1 MYIEKLAYK
10 NVGPLQDVRI
20 DFPFNNNGTPK
31 PVILVGENGTGKS
44 TILSNIV
51 DSFYEMAQKHF
62 MNAMTPR
69 ENGGHNFF
77 KTILPNEI
85 HSGKSYMYS
94 VLLYNCVETP
104 NEESPIYICKSGNV
118 TIDNIKEQTST
129 SISSISGSKEGNEK
143 VVKASS
149 EQVSSIWDKNVICYF
164 GPDRYECPVWLG
176 DSYYTYS
183 DYLHPKV
190 EGSFNGY
197 LKNPI
202 TVHDVTNLNLQW
214 LLDVVADSRGDII
227 GEAGALSLAHIS
239 TENLLLMRQARENLE
254 KILSIIIGKD
264 VYFHLNFRSLYGAR
278 FRIVQKE
285 NDNVICPTLDSL
297 STGQIALFNIFAT
310 IIHYADNNDITKSI
324 HLDEITGIVVI
335 DEIELHL
342 HSKLQKEVL
351 PKLIAMFPKIQ
362 FIITSHS
369 PLFLLGMRETLGED
383 AFDVYEMPKGQKINV
398 EFFSEFLRAYN
409 YIKQTQ
415 KFNSDIQELAR
426 TIPTE
431 GKPLIITEG
440 STDWKHIK
448 TAFAVLS
455 KDSQYNDLF
464 TDLEFEFL
472 EYEPKNSGTDGLKLE
487 MGDVALCSLCE
498 NAAKLPHT
506 RKYIFVADCDVK
518 ATNDKLGN
526 KGKEYKYW
534 GNNTYSLILPI
545 PQNRQN
551 TPGICIEHYYS
562 DTEIK
567 TEVDFGGVKRR
578 LYIGNE
584 FNTAGHN
591 MTLGVYCEK
600 KNSCGP
606 ESIAIIEGTSKE
618 RVFSFND
625 NERSTNLAL
634 PKMKFAEYVSQHPNE
649 FSFSNFIEFFKILKQ
664 IILEE
669 SE

>member
-31 PVILVGENGTGKS
+31 PIILVGENGTGKS
-44 TILSNIV
+44 TVLSNIV

-62 MNAMTPR
+62 MNATTSR

-85 HSGKSYMYS
+85 HSGESYMYS

-104 NEESPIYICKSGNV
+104 NEEPPIYICKSGNV
-118 TIDNIKEQTST
+118 TIDNIKKQTST
-129 SISSISGSKEGNEK
+129 SISAISGSKEGNEK
-143 VVKASS
+143 GVKASS

-264 VYFHLNFRSLYGAR
+264 VYFHLNFRSLHGAR

-310 IIHYADNNDITKSI
+310 IVHYADNNDITKSI

-351 PKLIAMFPKIQ
+351 PKLIAMFPKVQ

-383 AFDVYEMPKGQKINV
+383 AFAVYEMPKGQKINV
-398 EFFSEFLRAYN
+398 ECFSEFLRAYN

-415 KFNSDIQELAR
+415 KFNNDIQELAR

-472 EYEPKNSGTDGLKLE
+472 EYEPKNSNTDGLKLE

-518 ATNDKLGN
+518 TTNDKLGN

-591 MTLGVYCEK
+591 MPLGVYCEK

-625 NERSTNLAL
+625 NERSINLAL

>member
-1 MYIEKLAYK
+1 M
-10 NVGPLQDVRI
+10 
-20 DFPFNNNGTPK
+20 
-31 PVILVGENGTGKS
+31 
-44 TILSNIV
+44 
-51 DSFYEMAQKHF
+51 
-62 MNAMTPR
+62 
-69 ENGGHNFF
+69 
-77 KTILPNEI
+77 
-85 HSGKSYMYS
+85 
-94 VLLYNCVETP
+94 
-104 NEESPIYICKSGNV
+104 
-118 TIDNIKEQTST
+118 
-129 SISSISGSKEGNEK
+129 
-143 VVKASS
+143 
-149 EQVSSIWDKNVICYF
+149 
-164 GPDRYECPVWLG
+164 
-176 DSYYTYS
+176 
-183 DYLHPKV
+183 HPKV
-190 EGSFNGY
+190 EGRFNGQ
-197 LKNPI
+197 LENPI
-202 TVHDVTNLNLQW
+202 TVHNVTSLNLQW
-214 LLDVVADSRGDII
+214 LLDVITDSRGDI
-227 GEAGALSLAHIS
+227 AGASGELALVHLSADD
-239 TENLLLMRQARENLE
+239 LLMMRKARENLE
-254 KILSIIIGKD
+254 KNLSIIIGEE
-264 VYFHLNFRSLYGAR
+264 VYFRLNFRSSHGSR
-278 FRIVQKE
+278 FCIVRK
-285 NDNVICPTLDSL
+285 NDDSRVCPTLDSL
-297 STGQIALFNIFAT
+297 STGQIALFNMFAT
-310 IIHYADNNDITKSI
+310 IVHYADNNDITKSI

-398 EFFSEFLRAYN
+398 ECFSEFLRAYN

-440 STDWKHIK
+440 STDWKHMK
-448 TAFAVLS
+448 TAFSALS
-455 KDSQYNDLF
+455 KDSQYDDIFNG
-464 TDLEFEFL
+464 LEFEFL

-567 TEVDFGGVKRR
+567 TEMDVSGVRRR
-578 LYIGNE
+578 LYLGKE
-584 FNTAGHN
+584 FNKNGYSKILNAF
-591 MTLGVYCEK
+591 CEK
-600 KNSCGP
+600 KNVCGS

-618 RVFSFND
+618 RVFSLD
-625 NERSTNLAL
+625 DDECSINLAL
-634 PKMKFAEYVSQHPNE
+634 PKMKFAEYVNQHPNE
-649 FSFSNFIEFFKILKQ
+649 FSFRNFIEFFKIIRQ

>member
-51 DSFYEMAQKHF
+51 DSFYEMAQQHF
-62 MNAMTPR
+62 MNATTPR

-398 EFFSEFLRAYN
+398 ECFSEFLRAYN

-440 STDWKHIK
+440 STDWKHMK
-448 TAFAVLS
+448 TAFSALS
-455 KDSQYNDLF
+455 KDSQYDDIFNG
-464 TDLEFEFL
+464 LEFEFL

-526 KGKEYKYW
+526 KEKEYKYW

-567 TEVDFGGVKRR
+567 TEMDVSGVRRR
-578 LYIGNE
+578 LYLGKE
-584 FNTAGHN
+584 FNKNGYSKILNAF
-591 MTLGVYCEK
+591 CEK
-600 KNSCGP
+600 KNVCGS

-618 RVFSFND
+618 RVFSLD
-625 NERSTNLAL
+625 DDECSINLAL
-634 PKMKFAEYVSQHPNE
+634 PKMKFAEYVNQYPNE

>member
-62 MNAMTPR
+62 MNATTSR

-85 HSGKSYMYS
+85 HSGESYMYS
-94 VLLYNCVETP
+94 VLLYTCVETP
-104 NEESPIYICKSGNV
+104 NEEPPIYVCKSGNV

-239 TENLLLMRQARENLE
+239 TKNLLLMRQARENLE

-398 EFFSEFLRAYN
+398 ECFSEFLRAYN

-440 STDWKHIK
+440 STDWKHMK
-448 TAFAVLS
+448 TAFSALS
-455 KDSQYNDLF
+455 KDSQYDDIFNG
-464 TDLEFEFL
+464 LEFEFL

-518 ATNDKLGN
+518 TTNDKLGN

-567 TEVDFGGVKRR
+567 TEMDVSGVRRR
-578 LYIGNE
+578 LYLGKE
-584 FNTAGHN
+584 FNKNGYSKILNAF
-591 MTLGVYCEK
+591 CEK
-600 KNSCGP
+600 KNVCGS

-618 RVFSFND
+618 RVFSLD
-625 NERSTNLAL
+625 DDECSINLAL
-634 PKMKFAEYVSQHPNE
+634 PKMKFAEYVNQHPNE
-649 FSFSNFIEFFKILKQ
+649 FSFSNFIEFFKIIRQ

>member
-20 DFPFNNNGTPK
+20 DFSFNNNGAPK
-31 PVILVGENGTGKS
+31 PIILVGENGTGKS

-51 DSFYEMAQKHF
+51 DSFYEMAQKYF
-62 MNAMTPR
+62 MNATTPR

-85 HSGKSYMYS
+85 HAGTSYMYS
-94 VLLYNCVETP
+94 ALLYSCKEFP
-104 NEESPIYICKSGNV
+104 DEEAPVYICKSGDI
-118 TIDNIKEQTST
+118 TIDDIKKQNNINTS
-129 SISSISGSKEGNEK
+129 SVSGDRQGNEK
-143 VVKASS
+143 VLRASDK
-149 EQVSSIWDKNVICYF
+149 QVETIWEKNVICYF
-164 GPDRYECPVWLG
+164 GPDRYERPVWLG
-176 DSYYTYS
+176 NSYYISS

-190 EGSFNGY
+190 EGRFNGQ
-197 LKNPI
+197 LENPI
-202 TVHDVTNLNLQW
+202 TVHNVTSLNLQW
-214 LLDVVADSRGDII
+214 LLDVITDSRGDI
-227 GEAGALSLAHIS
+227 AGASGELALVHLSADD
-239 TENLLLMRQARENLE
+239 LLMMRKARENLE
-254 KILSIIIGKD
+254 KILSIIIGEE
-264 VYFHLNFRSLYGAR
+264 VYFRLNFRSSHGSR
-278 FRIVQKE
+278 FCIVRK
-285 NDNVICPTLDSL
+285 NDDSRVCPTLDSL
-297 STGQIALFNIFAT
+297 STGQIALFNMFAT
-310 IIHYADNNDITKSI
+310 IVHYADNNDITKSI

-398 EFFSEFLRAYN
+398 ECFSEFLRAYN

-440 STDWKHIK
+440 STDWKHMK
-448 TAFAVLS
+448 TAFSALS
-455 KDSQYNDLF
+455 KDSQYDDIFNG
-464 TDLEFEFL
+464 LEFEFL
-472 EYEPKNSGTDGLKLE
+472 EYEPKTSGTDGLKLE

-567 TEVDFGGVKRR
+567 TEMDVSGVRRR
-578 LYIGNE
+578 LYLGKE
-584 FNTAGHN
+584 FNKNGYSKILNAF
-591 MTLGVYCEK
+591 CEK
-600 KNSCGP
+600 KNVCGS

-618 RVFSFND
+618 RVFSLD
-625 NERSTNLAL
+625 DDECSINLAL
-634 PKMKFAEYVSQHPNE
+634 PKMKFAEYVNQHPNE
-649 FSFSNFIEFFKILKQ
+649 FSFRNFIEFFKVIRQ

>member
-31 PVILVGENGTGKS
+31 PVILIGENGTGKS

-62 MNAMTPR
+62 MNATTPR

-398 EFFSEFLRAYN
+398 ECFSEFLRAYN

-440 STDWKHIK
+440 STDWKHMK
-448 TAFAVLS
+448 TAFSALS
-455 KDSQYNDLF
+455 KDSQYDDIFNG
-464 TDLEFEFL
+464 LEFEFL

>member
-62 MNAMTPR
+62 MNATTPR

-85 HSGKSYMYS
+85 HSGESYMYS
-94 VLLYNCVETP
+94 VLLYTCVETP
-104 NEESPIYICKSGNV
+104 NEEPPIYVCKSGNV

-351 PKLIAMFPKIQ
+351 PKLIAMFPRIQ

-398 EFFSEFLRAYN
+398 ECFSEFLRAYN

-440 STDWKHIK
+440 STDWKHMK
-448 TAFAVLS
+448 TAFSALS
-455 KDSQYNDLF
+455 KDSQYDDIFNG
-464 TDLEFEFL
+464 LEFEFL

-567 TEVDFGGVKRR
+567 TEMDVSGVRRR
-578 LYIGNE
+578 LYLGKE
-584 FNTAGHN
+584 FNKNGYSKILNAF
-591 MTLGVYCEK
+591 CEK
-600 KNSCGP
+600 KSVCGS

-618 RVFSFND
+618 RVFSLD
-625 NERSTNLAL
+625 DDECSINLAL
-634 PKMKFAEYVSQHPNE
+634 PKMKFAEYVNQHPNE
-649 FSFSNFIEFFKILKQ
+649 FSFRNFIEFFKIIRQ

>member
-62 MNAMTPR
+62 MNATTSR

-85 HSGKSYMYS
+85 HSGESYMYS
-94 VLLYNCVETP
+94 VLLYTCVETP
-104 NEESPIYICKSGNV
+104 NEEPPIYVCKSGNV

-239 TENLLLMRQARENLE
+239 TKNLLLMRQARENLE

-398 EFFSEFLRAYN
+398 ECFSEFLRAYN

-440 STDWKHIK
+440 STDWKHMK
-448 TAFAVLS
+448 TAFSALS
-455 KDSQYNDLF
+455 KDSQYDDIFNG
-464 TDLEFEFL
+464 LEFEFL
-472 EYEPKNSGTDGLKLE
+472 GYEPKNSGTDGLKLE

-518 ATNDKLGN
+518 TTNDKLGN

-567 TEVDFGGVKRR
+567 TEMDVSGVRRR
-578 LYIGNE
+578 LYLGKE
-584 FNTAGHN
+584 FNKNGYSEILNAF
-591 MTLGVYCEK
+591 CEK
-600 KNSCGP
+600 KNVCGS

-618 RVFSFND
+618 RVFSLD
-625 NERSTNLAL
+625 DDECSINLAL
-634 PKMKFAEYVSQHPNE
+634 PKMKFAEYVNQHPNE
-649 FSFSNFIEFFKILKQ
+649 FSFRNFIEFFKIIRQ

>member
-31 PVILVGENGTGKS
+31 PIILVGENGTGKS
-44 TILSNIV
+44 TVLSNIV

-62 MNAMTPR
+62 MNATTSR

-85 HSGKSYMYS
+85 HSGESYMYS

-104 NEESPIYICKSGNV
+104 NEEPPIYICKSGNV
-118 TIDNIKEQTST
+118 TIDNIKKQTST
-129 SISSISGSKEGNEK
+129 SISAISGSKEGNEK

-264 VYFHLNFRSLYGAR
+264 VYFHLNFRSLHGAR

-310 IIHYADNNDITKSI
+310 IVHYADNNDITK
-324 HLDEITGIVVI
+324 V
-335 DEIELHL
+335 
-342 HSKLQKEVL
+342 
-351 PKLIAMFPKIQ
+351 Q

-383 AFDVYEMPKGQKINV
+383 AFAVYEMPKGQKINV
-398 EFFSEFLRAYN
+398 ECFSEFLRAYN

-415 KFNSDIQELAR
+415 KFNNDIQELAR

-472 EYEPKNSGTDGLKLE
+472 EYEPKNSNTDGLKLE

-518 ATNDKLGN
+518 TTNDKLGN

-591 MTLGVYCEK
+591 MPLGVYCEK

-625 NERSTNLAL
+625 NERSINLAL

>member
-31 PVILVGENGTGKS
+31 PIILVGENGTGKS

-62 MNAMTPR
+62 MNATTPR

-85 HSGKSYMYS
+85 HSGESYMYS

-118 TIDNIKEQTST
+118 TIDDIKEQTST
-129 SISSISGSKEGNEK
+129 SINSISGSKEGNEK

-197 LKNPI
+197 LKNLI

-214 LLDVVADSRGDII
+214 LLDVITDSRGDI
-227 GEAGALSLAHIS
+227 AGASGELALVHLSAGD
-239 TENLLLMRQARENLE
+239 LLMMRKARENLE
-254 KILSIIIGKD
+254 KILSIIIGEE
-264 VYFHLNFRSLYGAR
+264 VYFRLNFRSSRGSR
-278 FRIVQKE
+278 FCIVRK
-285 NDNVICPTLDSL
+285 NDDSRVCPTLDSL
-297 STGQIALFNIFAT
+297 STGQIALFNMFAT
-310 IIHYADNNDITKSI
+310 IVHYADNNDITKSI
-324 HLDEITGIVVI
+324 QLNEIIGIVVI

-383 AFDVYEMPKGQKINV
+383 AFDVYEMPRGQKINV
-398 EFFSEFLRAYN
+398 ECFSEFLRAYN

-440 STDWKHIK
+440 STDWKHMK
-448 TAFAVLS
+448 TAFSALS
-455 KDSQYNDLF
+455 KDSQYDDIFNG
-464 TDLEFEFL
+464 LEFEFL

-518 ATNDKLGN
+518 TTNDKLGN

-600 KNSCGP
+600 RSSCGP

>member
-51 DSFYEMAQKHF
+51 DSFYEMAQQHF
-62 MNAMTPR
+62 MNATTPR

-285 NDNVICPTLDSL
+285 N
-297 STGQIALFNIFAT
+297 
-310 IIHYADNNDITKSI
+310 
-324 HLDEITGIVVI
+324 
-335 DEIELHL
+335 
-342 HSKLQKEVL
+342 
-351 PKLIAMFPKIQ
+351 AM
-362 FIITSHS
+362 
-369 PLFLLGMRETLGED
+369 
-383 AFDVYEMPKGQKINV
+383 
-398 EFFSEFLRAYN
+398 
-409 YIKQTQ
+409 
-415 KFNSDIQELAR
+415 
-426 TIPTE
+426 
-431 GKPLIITEG
+431 
-440 STDWKHIK
+440 
-448 TAFAVLS
+448 
-455 KDSQYNDLF
+455 
-464 TDLEFEFL
+464 
-472 EYEPKNSGTDGLKLE
+472 
-487 MGDVALCSLCE
+487 
-498 NAAKLPHT
+498 
-506 RKYIFVADCDVK
+506 
-518 ATNDKLGN
+518 
-526 KGKEYKYW
+526 
-534 GNNTYSLILPI
+534 
-545 PQNRQN
+545 
-551 TPGICIEHYYS
+551 
-562 DTEIK
+562 
-567 TEVDFGGVKRR
+567 
-578 LYIGNE
+578 
-584 FNTAGHN
+584 
-591 MTLGVYCEK
+591 
-600 KNSCGP
+600 
-606 ESIAIIEGTSKE
+606 
-618 RVFSFND
+618 
-625 NERSTNLAL
+625 
-634 PKMKFAEYVSQHPNE
+634 
-649 FSFSNFIEFFKILKQ
+649 
-664 IILEE
+664 
-669 SE
+669 

>member
-51 DSFYEMAQKHF
+51 DSFYEMAQQHF
-62 MNAMTPR
+62 MNATTPR

-398 EFFSEFLRAYN
+398 ECFSEFLRAYN

-440 STDWKHIK
+440 STDWKHMK
-448 TAFAVLS
+448 TAFSALS
-455 KDSQYNDLF
+455 KDSQYDDIFNG
-464 TDLEFEFL
+464 LEFEFL

-498 NAAKLPHT
+498 NAAK
-506 RKYIFVADCDVK
+506 
-518 ATNDKLGN
+518 
-526 KGKEYKYW
+526 
-534 GNNTYSLILPI
+534 
-545 PQNRQN
+545 
-551 TPGICIEHYYS
+551 TPSYQKIYLC
-562 DTEIK
+562 
-567 TEVDFGGVKRR
+567 RR
-578 LYIGNE
+578 LR
-584 FNTAGHN
+584 
-591 MTLGVYCEK
+591 CK
-600 KNSCGP
+600 
-606 ESIAIIEGTSKE
+606 
-618 RVFSFND
+618 
-625 NERSTNLAL
+625 
-634 PKMKFAEYVSQHPNE
+634 
-649 FSFSNFIEFFKILKQ
+649 SNQRQARKQ
-664 IILEE
+664 GKRI
-669 SE
+669 

>member
-1 MYIEKLAYK
+1 M
-10 NVGPLQDVRI
+10 RI

-62 MNAMTPR
+62 MNATTPR

-398 EFFSEFLRAYN
+398 ECFSEFLRAYN

-440 STDWKHIK
+440 STDWKHMK
-448 TAFAVLS
+448 TAFSALS
-455 KDSQYNDLF
+455 KDSQYDDIFNG
-464 TDLEFEFL
+464 LEFEFL

-487 MGDVALCSLCE
+487 MGDVALCS
-498 NAAKLPHT
+498 
-506 RKYIFVADCDVK
+506 FV
-518 ATNDKLGN
+518 
-526 KGKEYKYW
+526 
-534 GNNTYSLILPI
+534 
-545 PQNRQN
+545 
-551 TPGICIEHYYS
+551 
-562 DTEIK
+562 
-567 TEVDFGGVKRR
+567 
-578 LYIGNE
+578 
-584 FNTAGHN
+584 
-591 MTLGVYCEK
+591 
-600 KNSCGP
+600 
-606 ESIAIIEGTSKE
+606 
-618 RVFSFND
+618 
-625 NERSTNLAL
+625 
-634 PKMKFAEYVSQHPNE
+634 
-649 FSFSNFIEFFKILKQ
+649 
-664 IILEE
+664 
-669 SE
+669 

>member
-31 PVILVGENGTGKS
+31 PIILVGENGTGKS
-44 TILSNIV
+44 TVLSNIV

-62 MNAMTPR
+62 MNATTSR

-85 HSGKSYMYS
+85 HSGESYMYS
-94 VLLYNCVETP
+94 VLLYTCVETP
-104 NEESPIYICKSGNV
+104 NEEPPIYICKSGKV

-264 VYFHLNFRSLYGAR
+264 VYFHLNFRSLHGAR

-351 PKLIAMFPKIQ
+351 PKLIAMFPKI
-362 FIITSHS
+362 
-369 PLFLLGMRETLGED
+369 
-383 AFDVYEMPKGQKINV
+383 
-398 EFFSEFLRAYN
+398 
-409 YIKQTQ
+409 
-415 KFNSDIQELAR
+415 
-426 TIPTE
+426 
-431 GKPLIITEG
+431 
-440 STDWKHIK
+440 
-448 TAFAVLS
+448 
-455 KDSQYNDLF
+455 
-464 TDLEFEFL
+464 
-472 EYEPKNSGTDGLKLE
+472 
-487 MGDVALCSLCE
+487 
-498 NAAKLPHT
+498 
-506 RKYIFVADCDVK
+506 
-518 ATNDKLGN
+518 
-526 KGKEYKYW
+526 
-534 GNNTYSLILPI
+534 
-545 PQNRQN
+545 
-551 TPGICIEHYYS
+551 
-562 DTEIK
+562 
-567 TEVDFGGVKRR
+567 
-578 LYIGNE
+578 
-584 FNTAGHN
+584 
-591 MTLGVYCEK
+591 
-600 KNSCGP
+600 
-606 ESIAIIEGTSKE
+606 
-618 RVFSFND
+618 
-625 NERSTNLAL
+625 
-634 PKMKFAEYVSQHPNE
+634 
-649 FSFSNFIEFFKILKQ
+649 
-664 IILEE
+664 
-669 SE
+669 

>member
-62 MNAMTPR
+62 MNATTSR

-85 HSGKSYMYS
+85 HSGESYMYS
-94 VLLYNCVETP
+94 VLLYTCVETP
-104 NEESPIYICKSGNV
+104 NEEPPIYVCKSGNV

-239 TENLLLMRQARENLE
+239 TKNLLLMRQARENLE

-285 NDNVICPTLDSL
+285 NDKVICPTLDSL

-369 PLFLLGMRETLGED
+369 PMFLLGMRETLGED

-398 EFFSEFLRAYN
+398 ECFSEFLRAYN

-440 STDWKHIK
+440 STDWKHMK
-448 TAFAVLS
+448 TAFSALS
-455 KDSQYNDLF
+455 KDSQYDDIFNG
-464 TDLEFEFL
+464 LEFEFL

-518 ATNDKLGN
+518 TTNDKLGN

-567 TEVDFGGVKRR
+567 TEMDVSGVRRR
-578 LYIGNE
+578 LYLGKE
-584 FNTAGHN
+584 FNKNGYSKILNAF
-591 MTLGVYCEK
+591 CEK
-600 KNSCGP
+600 KNVCGS

-618 RVFSFND
+618 RVFSLD
-625 NERSTNLAL
+625 DDECSINLAL
-634 PKMKFAEYVSQHPNE
+634 PKMKFAEYVNQHPNE
-649 FSFSNFIEFFKILKQ
+649 FSFRNFIEFFKIIRQ

>member
-10 NVGPLQDVRI
+10 NVGPLQDVII
-20 DFPFNNNGTPK
+20 DFSFNNNGAPK
-31 PVILVGENGTGKS
+31 PIILVGENGTGKS

-62 MNAMTPR
+62 RNVTTPR

-85 HSGKSYMYS
+85 HSGESYMYS
-94 VLLYNCVETP
+94 VLLYTCVETP
-104 NEESPIYICKSGNV
+104 NEEPPIYVCKSGNV

-183 DYLHPKV
+183 DYLHLKV

-398 EFFSEFLRAYN
+398 ECFSEFLRAYN

-440 STDWKHIK
+440 STDWKHMK
-448 TAFAVLS
+448 TAFSALS
-455 KDSQYNDLF
+455 KDSQYDDIFNG
-464 TDLEFEFL
+464 LEFEFL

-567 TEVDFGGVKRR
+567 TEMDVSGVRRR
-578 LYIGNE
+578 LYLGKE
-584 FNTAGHN
+584 FNKNGYSKILNAF
-591 MTLGVYCEK
+591 CEK
-600 KNSCGP
+600 KNVCGS

-618 RVFSFND
+618 RVFSLD
-625 NERSTNLAL
+625 DDECSINLAL
-634 PKMKFAEYVSQHPNE
+634 PKMKFAEYVNQHPNE
-649 FSFSNFIEFFKILKQ
+649 FSFRNFIEFFKIIRQ

>member
-1 MYIEKLAYK
+1 M
-10 NVGPLQDVRI
+10 
-20 DFPFNNNGTPK
+20 
-31 PVILVGENGTGKS
+31 
-44 TILSNIV
+44 
-51 DSFYEMAQKHF
+51 
-62 MNAMTPR
+62 
-69 ENGGHNFF
+69 
-77 KTILPNEI
+77 
-85 HSGKSYMYS
+85 
-94 VLLYNCVETP
+94 
-104 NEESPIYICKSGNV
+104 
-118 TIDNIKEQTST
+118 
-129 SISSISGSKEGNEK
+129 
-143 VVKASS
+143 
-149 EQVSSIWDKNVICYF
+149 
-164 GPDRYECPVWLG
+164 
-176 DSYYTYS
+176 
-183 DYLHPKV
+183 
-190 EGSFNGY
+190 
-197 LKNPI
+197 
-202 TVHDVTNLNLQW
+202 QW
-214 LLDVVADSRGDII
+214 LLDVITDSRGDI
-227 GEAGALSLAHIS
+227 AGASGELALVHLSVGD
-239 TENLLLMRQARENLE
+239 LLMMRKARENLE
-254 KILSIIIGKD
+254 KILSIIIGEE
-264 VYFHLNFRSLYGAR
+264 VYFRLNFRSSHGSR
-278 FRIVQKE
+278 FCIVRK
-285 NDNVICPTLDSL
+285 NDDSRVCPTLDSL
-297 STGQIALFNIFAT
+297 STGQIALFNMFAT
-310 IIHYADNNDITKSI
+310 IVHYADNNDVTKSI
-324 HLDEITGIVVI
+324 QLNEIIGIVVI

-398 EFFSEFLRAYN
+398 ECFSEFLRAYN

-440 STDWKHIK
+440 STDWKHMK
-448 TAFAVLS
+448 TAFSVLS
-455 KDSQYNDLF
+455 KDSQYDDIFNG
-464 TDLEFEFL
+464 LEFEFL

-487 MGDVALCSLCE
+487 MGNVSLCSLCE
-498 NAAKLPHT
+498 SATKLPHA
-506 RKYIFVADCDVK
+506 RKYIFVADCDVRE
-518 ATNDKLGN
+518 TNNKLGN
-526 KGKEYKYW
+526 EEKGYKYW
-534 GNNTYSLILPI
+534 GNNTFSLILPV
-545 PQNRQN
+545 PQSRQT
-551 TPGICIEHYYS
+551 TPGICIEHYYT
-562 DTEIK
+562 DDEIK
-567 TEVDFGGVKRR
+567 TKVDFGGVKRR

>member
-62 MNAMTPR
+62 MNATTSR

-85 HSGKSYMYS
+85 HSGESYMYS
-94 VLLYNCVETP
+94 VLLYTCVETP
-104 NEESPIYICKSGNV
+104 NEEPPIYVCKSGNV

-239 TENLLLMRQARENLE
+239 TKNLLLMRQARENLE

-398 EFFSEFLRAYN
+398 ECFSEFLRAYN

-440 STDWKHIK
+440 STDWKHMK
-448 TAFAVLS
+448 TAFSALS
-455 KDSQYNDLF
+455 KDSQYDDIFNG
-464 TDLEFEFL
+464 LEFEFL

-518 ATNDKLGN
+518 TTNDKLGN
-526 KGKEYKYW
+526 KGKEYKY
-534 GNNTYSLILPI
+534 SFKIL
-545 PQNRQN
+545 NA
-551 TPGICIEHYYS
+551 
-562 DTEIK
+562 
-567 TEVDFGGVKRR
+567 F
-578 LYIGNE
+578 
-584 FNTAGHN
+584 
-591 MTLGVYCEK
+591 CEK
-600 KNSCGP
+600 KNVCGS

-618 RVFSFND
+618 RVFSLD
-625 NERSTNLAL
+625 DDECSINLAL
-634 PKMKFAEYVSQHPNE
+634 PKMKFAEYVNQHPNE
-649 FSFSNFIEFFKILKQ
+649 FSFSNFIEFFKIIRQ

>member
-62 MNAMTPR
+62 MNATTPR

-85 HSGKSYMYS
+85 HSGASYMYS
-94 VLLYNCVETP
+94 VLLYTCVETP
-104 NEESPIYICKSGNV
+104 NEEPPIYVCKSGNV

-351 PKLIAMFPKIQ
+351 PKLIAMFPRIQ

-398 EFFSEFLRAYN
+398 ECFSEFLRAYN

-440 STDWKHIK
+440 STDWKHMK
-448 TAFAVLS
+448 TAFSALS
-455 KDSQYNDLF
+455 KDSQYDDIFNG
-464 TDLEFEFL
+464 LEFEFL

-567 TEVDFGGVKRR
+567 TEMDVSGVRRR
-578 LYIGNE
+578 LYLGKE
-584 FNTAGHN
+584 FNKNGYSKILNAF
-591 MTLGVYCEK
+591 CEK
-600 KNSCGP
+600 KSVCGS

-618 RVFSFND
+618 RVFSLD
-625 NERSTNLAL
+625 DDECSINLAL
-634 PKMKFAEYVSQHPNE
+634 PKMKFAEYVNQHPNE
-649 FSFSNFIEFFKILKQ
+649 FSFRNFIEFFKIIRQ

>member
-31 PVILVGENGTGKS
+31 PIILVGENGTGKS
-44 TILSNIV
+44 TVLSNIV

-62 MNAMTPR
+62 MNATTSR

-85 HSGKSYMYS
+85 HSGESYMYS

-104 NEESPIYICKSGNV
+104 NEEPPIYVCKSGNV

-129 SISSISGSKEGNEK
+129 SISAISGSKEGNEK

-149 EQVSSIWDKNVICYF
+149 EQVNSIWDKNVICYF

-202 TVHDVTNLNLQW
+202 TVHNVTNLNLQW
-214 LLDVVADSRGDII
+214 LLDVIADSRGDII
-227 GEAGALSLAHIS
+227 GESDSLSLAHVS
-239 TENLLLMRQARENLE
+239 TANLLLMRQARENLE
-254 KILSIIIGKD
+254 KILSVIIGKD
-264 VYFHLNFRSLYGAR
+264 VYFHLNFRSLYGSR
-278 FRIVQKE
+278 FRIVQRE
-285 NDNVICPTLDSL
+285 NDDIICPTLDSL
-297 STGQIALFNIFAT
+297 STGQIALFNMFAT

-324 HLDEITGIVVI
+324 LLNEITGIVVI

-398 EFFSEFLRAYN
+398 ECFSEFLRAYN

-440 STDWKHIK
+440 STDWKHMK
-448 TAFAVLS
+448 TAFSVLS
-455 KDSQYNDLF
+455 KDSQYDDIFNG
-464 TDLEFEFL
+464 LEFEFL

-487 MGDVALCSLCE
+487 MGNVALCSLCE
-498 NAAKLPHT
+498 SATKLPHA
-506 RKYIFVADCDVK
+506 RKYIFVADCDVRE
-518 ATNDKLGN
+518 TNNKLGN
-526 KGKEYKYW
+526 EEKGYKYW
-534 GNNTYSLILPI
+534 GNNTFSLILPV
-545 PQNRQN
+545 PQSRQA
-551 TPGICIEHYYS
+551 TPGICIEHYYT
-562 DTEIK
+562 DDEIK
-567 TEVDFGGVKRR
+567 TKVDVSGVKRR
-578 LYIGNE
+578 LYLGKE
-584 FNTAGHN
+584 FGKTGYSKVLNAF
-591 MTLGVYCEK
+591 CEK
-600 KNSCGP
+600 KNVCGFG
-606 ESIAIIEGTSKE
+606 SIAIIEGTSKE
-618 RVFSFND
+618 RVFSLD
-625 NERSTNLAL
+625 DDDCSINLAL
-634 PKMKFAEYVSQHPNE
+634 PKMKFAEYVNQHPNE
-649 FSFSNFIEFFKILKQ
+649 FSFSNFIEFFKIIRQ